1 MCKGKPVRMWVYA
14 GFIKKQMSLLWKV
27 GFVGWVLF
35 VGANP
40 SWGDTPASA
49 KHPAGETNEK
59 ARQGS
64 VSPVLS
70 AGKSK
75 DFFQEGLRQ
84 FESGHFKR
92 AQSLLVQAMT
102 AQPTHEG
109 IRYYLARTYIR
120 LAQQTEHDHN
130 IEKRRALL
138 KQALEVD
145 PRLLEDNSFVQQ
157 YKRLQVDEKNH
168 QVGLIRKRKPRKS
181 PKSKL
186 LSLGVGLT
194 FGVEGLLGI
203 QTGLLIGGM
212 VNPLVTFSPVQQSF
226 DFTLKI
232 IPLRRYDWSPY
243 LSVGVTLPT
252 SNTPHSPF
260 PAFPDPFFHFAL
272 GIQYHSPIGFAFSTG
287 LSLSYHLGGTNAMSF
302 IPIPSAHISW
312 YF

>member
-1 MCKGKPVRMWVYA
+1 MWVYA
-14 GFIKKQMSLLWKV
+14 GFVKKQMSLLWKV
-27 GFVGWVLF
+27 GVVALVLV
-35 VGANP
+35 VGASP
-40 SWGDTPASA
+40 SWGNAPASA
-49 KHPAGETNEK
+49 THPAGKTSDK
-59 ARQGS
+59 AHQGS
-64 VSPVLS
+64 APTALS
-70 AGKSK
+70 AEKSK
-75 DFFQEGLRQ
+75 DFFQEGLRE

-92 AQSLLVQAMT
+92 AQSLLAQAMT

-120 LAQQTEHDHN
+120 LAQQTQHEHN
-130 IEKRRALL
+130 TEKRRSLL
-138 KQALEVD
+138 KRALEVD

-157 YKRLQVDEKNH
+157 YKRLQVDGKGQ
-168 QVGLIRKRKPRKS
+168 QVALVQKQKLRKS

-226 DFTLKI
+226 DFSLRI
-232 IPLRRYDWSPY
+232 IPLRRFDWSPY

-260 PAFPDPFFHFAL
+260 PAFPDPFFHFAM
-272 GIQYHSPIGFAFSTG
+272 GVQYHSPIGFAFSTG
-287 LSLSYHLGGTNAMSF
+287 LSLSYHLGETNAMSF